1 MQFNG
6 KSKYDLKTY
15 DLKTT
20 DINIDLILKSATEF
34 LL

>member
-6 KSKYDLKTY
+6 KSKY

-20 DINIDLILKSATEF
+20 DINIDLILKSAIKF